1 MATPAVPSPATTLPR
16 DLELID
22 YFGAI
27 LERRRLVA
35 TLAVGLAVAAA
46 LVSLLSPRQ
55 YEAAALLSVMPA
67 RLESGALMETT
78 PDTMVPVV
86 KSITLL
92 NGAIVGLKLDQ
103 PPYGLTAQRF
113 LANHVVAEPILR
125 TSFLEVRVTLPDADL
140 ARRAADEIVARA
152 VDQARRM
159 NLEEAGG
166 LEARLEQIARESQRR
181 FLAAEQALKD
191 FRSRSQIELLRK
203 DVEAKLG
210 QRGAFLQ
217 LQVDISA
224 ERGRVARA
232 EEEIR
237 QRAPRETTVESIT
250 RGRATL
256 SEAARTGTGED
267 PTGLIGLSVQ
277 SEQVNAARSE
287 LDVQV
292 GKARAKLAALEK
304 QRERMLELAQVNETQ
319 LPQLTTL
326 YEREAQLTR
335 LQVDFD
341 VSRKAFEEAATSY
354 QIARTRTA
362 LRSPFVQVVDKAAR
376 PNAPQSRHVARNA
389 AVALVG
395 GTMLGCLVA
404 LGTLA
409 LTRIALRPGQPS
421 RR

>member
-1 MATPAVPSPATTLPR
+1 
-16 DLELID
+16 
-22 YFGAI
+22 
-27 LERRRLVA
+27 
-35 TLAVGLAVAAA
+35 LAVGLAVVAA

-67 RLESGALMETT
+67 RLEAGAQMEAS

-86 KSITLL
+86 KSVSLL
-92 NGAIVGLKLDQ
+92 NGVLIDLKLDQ
-103 PPYGLTAQRF
+103 SPYGLTAQRF
-113 LANHVVAEPILR
+113 LANHVVVEPILR
-125 TSFLEVRVTLPDADL
+125 TSFLEVRVSLPDADL
-140 ARRAADEIVARA
+140 ARRAADEIVSRA
-152 VDQARRM
+152 VDQARHM
-159 NLEEAGG
+159 NLAEAGG
-166 LEARLEQIARESQRR
+166 LEARLEQTARDSQRR
-181 FLAAEQALKD
+181 FLAAEEALKN

-232 EEEIR
+232 EEELR

-256 SEAARTGTGED
+256 REAARPGAAED
-267 PTGLIGLSVQ
+267 PAGLIGLSVQ
-277 SEQVNAARSE
+277 SEQVNSARSE

-292 GKARAKLAALEK
+292 GEARAKLAALEK
-304 QRERMLELAQVNETQ
+304 QQERMLQLAQVSEAQ
-319 LPQLTTL
+319 LPQLTRL
-326 YEREAQLTR
+326 YEREAELAR
-335 LQVDFD
+335 LQVEFD
-341 VSRKAFEEAATSY
+341 VARKAFEESSTSY

-362 LRSPFVQVVDKAAR
+362 LRSPFIQVVEKAAR

-389 AVALVG
+389 AVGLVAG
-395 GTMLGCLVA
+395 ATLGCLVA
-404 LGTLA
+404 LGALA
-409 LTRIALRPGQPS
+409 LARMALLPGQPA